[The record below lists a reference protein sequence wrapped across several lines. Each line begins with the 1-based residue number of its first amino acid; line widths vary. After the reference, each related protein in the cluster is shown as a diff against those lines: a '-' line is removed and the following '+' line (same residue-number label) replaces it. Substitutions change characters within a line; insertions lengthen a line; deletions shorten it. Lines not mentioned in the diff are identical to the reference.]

1 MREVFTSVRCKPWNF
16 SISEKYS
23 EALNVLLTRI
33 TITYNNNNN
42 YNTVSKTYSK
52 QIISISLQ
60 TSSFDNVSHNAKPS
74 RISHNS
80 IISWQ
85 DPIWHDFCLF
95 FSRISPTRWLAS
107 KRQSW

>member
-1 MREVFTSVRCKPWNF
+1 M
-16 SISEKYS
+16 
-23 EALNVLLTRI
+23 LTRI
-33 TITYNNNNN
+33 TIKIINYNN
-42 YNTVSKTYSK
+42 TIIITYSK

-85 DPIWHDFCLF
+85 YPILHDFCLF
-95 FSRISPTRWLAS
+95 LIELYQLGGWYLNANHGEIDYIYLHD
-107 KRQSW
+107 K